1 MKCDETK
8 PSCVRCR
15 KFGRVCSYWQ
25 FCEDPLPA
33 PPADV
38 FGDDGDDGDDNEEQP
53 EAAARRDNFP
63 LEDIDNPL
71 ALGASAGLQISGPAR
86 LRAMSDG
93 GPPERP
99 SPQKPPLRGLGY
111 PSSESVNILDQ
122 EKVSTPERISP
133 PERGITG
140 GGRGEAR
147 ILIGFCNDFRKA
159 YSDGSQGASRHLSDL
174 NEKVEGLQ
182 AALEQLEDILQDG
195 KLYTKYVEI
204 ELEDCKRVFERH
216 PVFLKAPGERST
228 WEKYNSTAEY
238 AVSAKWELEVLCLR
252 LGLCCSGLNT
262 CIADFKEV

>member
-1 MKCDETK
+1 MPPFSYDQPAPEGDESSYDIPPVSRSIMQPPSDLKKRTAGKAGCNTCRKRRVKCDETK

-25 FCEDPLPA
+25 FSEDPLPA

-38 FGDDGDDGDDNEEQP
+38 FGDDGDDNEEQP

-140 GGRGEAR
+140 GGAAVR
-147 ILIGFCNDFRKA
+147 LA
-159 YSDGSQGASRHLSDL
+159 YSSASVMIF
-174 NEKVEGLQ
+174 EKHTRMAAKGLLVTYQ
-182 AALEQLEDILQDG
+182 I
-195 KLYTKYVEI
+195 
-204 ELEDCKRVFERH
+204 
-216 PVFLKAPGERST
+216 
-228 WEKYNSTAEY
+228 
-238 AVSAKWELEVLCLR
+238 
-252 LGLCCSGLNT
+252 
-262 CIADFKEV
+262 